1 MKTSLPKSS
10 YNPQTLPQ
18 RIRQQYAMVRSEF
31 CGQQEQIWV
40 NPETGDYRTNKQYNN
55 PQIGNPL
62 HPLSETQNQN
72 TSKREPISI
81 WETRKTRL
89 QNLLQSR
96 LLLLRFLPTE
106 NVRENHHHPQKRH
119 KLYLYFQ
126 NNTKAKQKLHRMKE
140 NQSPERFLLNGS
152 ESRRIERKSCRETNT
167 PSTELLWTR
176 PSPAHLHYC
185 RALW

>member
-18 RIRQQYAMVRSEF
+18 RIRQQYAMVRASWTFPRSEF

-55 PQIGNPL
+55 PQIGNLL

-81 WETRKTRL
+81 WETKKTRL

-119 KLYLYFQ
+119 KLYLYLQ
-126 NNTKAKQKLHRMKE
+126 NNTKAKRKLQNMKE
-140 NQSPERFLLNGS
+140 NLKHQRDFS
-152 ESRRIERKSCRETNT
+152 
-167 PSTELLWTR
+167 
-176 PSPAHLHYC
+176 
-185 RALW
+185 

>member
-18 RIRQQYAMVRSEF
+18 RIRQQYAMVRASRTFPRSEF
-31 CGQQEQIWV
+31 WGQQERIWV

-55 PQIGNPL
+55 PQIGNLL
-62 HPLSETQNQN
+62 HPLSETQNQK

-81 WETRKTRL
+81 WETKKTRL

-106 NVRENHHHPQKRH
+106 NVRENHHHSQKRH
-119 KLYLYFQ
+119 KLYLYLQ
-126 NNTKAKQKLHRMKE
+126 NNTKEKQKLHHMKE
-140 NQSPERFLLNGS
+140 NLKHQRDF
-152 ESRRIERKSCRETNT
+152 C
-167 PSTELLWTR
+167 
-176 PSPAHLHYC
+176 
-185 RALW
+185 

>member
-18 RIRQQYAMVRSEF
+18 RIRQQYAMVRASWTFPRSEF

-40 NPETGDYRTNKQYNN
+40 NPETGNYRTNKQYNN
-55 PQIGNPL
+55 PQIGNLL

-81 WETRKTRL
+81 WETKKTRL

-96 LLLLRFLPTE
+96 LLLLRFLPTK
-106 NVRENHHHPQKRH
+106 NVRENHHHPEKRH
-119 KLYLYFQ
+119 KLYLNLH
-126 NNTKAKQKLHRMKE
+126 NNTKAKQKLHNMKE
-140 NQSPERFLLNGS
+140 NLKHQRDFS
-152 ESRRIERKSCRETNT
+152 
-167 PSTELLWTR
+167 
-176 PSPAHLHYC
+176 
-185 RALW
+185 